1 MTKPK
6 HSWKKSHVTNHIDLQ
21 HACDNDI
28 PVLEDFERW
37 TTLVLNANQLS
48 DKELTIRLV
57 ETNESQQLNL
67 QYRGK
72 DKSTNVLSFPFE
84 CPPEIDIPLIGDLV
98 ICADVVEREATEQNK
113 PLSDH
118 YAHLTIHGVLHL
130 LGYDH
135 IDPEQAVEM
144 ESLETRL
151 LAKLGIDDPYQ
162 DH

>member
-1 MTKPK
+1 MT
-6 HSWKKSHVTNHIDLQ
+6 NQIDLQ
-21 HACDNDI
+21 HACDNQI
-28 PVLEDFERW
+28 PALEDFECW
-37 TTLVLNANQLS
+37 TTLALDANQL
-48 DKELTIRLV
+48 KARELTIRLV
-57 ETNESQQLNL
+57 NSDESQQLNA

-72 DKSTNVLSFPFE
+72 DKPTNVLSFPFE
-84 CPPEIDIPLIGDLV
+84 CPPEVDIPLLGDLV

-113 PLSDH
+113 PLNHH

-130 LGYDH
+130 LGFDH

>member
-1 MTKPK
+1 MCT
-6 HSWKKSHVTNHIDLQ
+6 
-21 HACDNDI
+21 
-28 PVLEDFERW
+28 
-37 TTLVLNANQLS
+37 
-48 DKELTIRLV
+48 
-57 ETNESQQLNL
+57 
-67 QYRGK
+67 
-72 DKSTNVLSFPFE
+72 FPFE

-135 IDPEQAVEM
+135 VDPEQAVEM